1 MIDGTKDRLTVLHI
15 FSGDLWAGA
24 EAMVFNLLDRLKD
37 DPGLKI
43 IALSLN
49 EGILTGRLRDAGVE
63 VHTIPEAENSF
74 LKIFLKALNLF
85 KGKKIDVI
93 HSHRYK
99 ENLLALLLAKTMGV
113 KRLVSTLH
121 GLAEPPIQQ
130 DGKNSASLK
139 TKMDYFILKRYFS
152 RVIAV
157 SQEMKKTLVQKHHF
171 REEMVEVIYNGIS
184 IPSCPPPPAPRP
196 PTPAPRTHIGT
207 VGRMVPVKDFDLF
220 LEVAA
225 EVVREN
231 DRVRFSILGDGPL
244 KQHLV
249 DRAKKLGIGNYLD
262 FLSPTPDP
270 FPYYYS
276 LDLYLNTSLHEG
288 IPLSVLEAMACG
300 KPVVAPSV
308 GGIPEIISHGEH
320 GLLVEGRKP
329 RDFVYSCLKLVQDND
344 LRIAMGESASKRIGS
359 RFESLNMAQC
369 YSKLYRLSC
378 QRS

>member
-1 MIDGTKDRLTVLHI
+1 MIDDTKDRLTVLHI

-121 GLAEPPIQQ
+121 GLAEPTIQQ

-152 RVIAV
+152 HVIAV
-157 SQEMKKTLVQKHHF
+157 SQEMKKTLVQKHLF

-184 IPSCPPPPAPRP
+184 VPCSTPTAPRPLTPGPRPPAPDPRP
-196 PTPAPRTHIGT
+196 LTNSRFHIGT

-244 KQHLV
+244 KQHLMEK
-249 DRAKKLGIGNYLD
+249 AEELKISNYME
-262 FLSPTPDP
+262 FLPPTPDP
-270 FPYYYS
+270 FPYYHS

-288 IPLSVLEAMACG
+288 IPLEYSGGYGLWKTRGGSDGRWYTGDYLSWRAGITCGRTGTKGLCLFLSEA
-300 KPVVAPSV
+300 
-308 GGIPEIISHGEH
+308 H
-320 GLLVEGRKP
+320 
-329 RDFVYSCLKLVQDND
+329 
-344 LRIAMGESASKRIGS
+344 S
-359 RFESLNMAQC
+359 R
-369 YSKLYRLSC
+369 
-378 QRS
+378 QRFKNSYG